1 MTVNKKK
8 DCVTIVTNQDMNQMI
23 VLIQNKIPTN
33 NAPSFKRP
41 SGRASGTTCYKCGGP
56 NHFARDCQ
64 ANTVKCYAC
73 GKVGHIS
80 KDCHSSAGGSNFSAK
95 TCYNCGKS
103 GHISKECT
111 A

>member
-1 MTVNKKK
+1 MLQASRDLLVELLVLL
-8 DCVTIVTNQDMNQMI
+8 VTM
-23 VLIQNKIPTN
+23 
-33 NAPSFKRP
+33 
-41 SGRASGTTCYKCGGP
+41 CGP